1 MQVLLVT
8 ARKRLHFVAET
19 FSWANRRPSILQ
31 ELGQS
36 VADLIK
42 KIPDGIQLALKTLK
56 LDISGLL
63 TIFGKIANLGGFA
76 GVMQTYE
83 EYEELQDHFVNG
95 MGTALGLVSR
105 A

>member
-1 MQVLLVT
+1 M
-8 ARKRLHFVAET
+8 
-19 FSWANRRPSILQ
+19 Q
-31 ELGQS
+31 ELGKS
-36 VADLIK
+36 LADLIK
-42 KIPDGIQLALKTLK
+42 KIPDGIRLALKALR

-63 TIFGKIANLGGFA
+63 TIFGKIASLGGFA

-83 EYEELQDHFVNG
+83 EYEELQDHFANG